1 MHRFWEKIIEPIFR
15 KYNVQSIIEIGA
27 ASGAHTIKILKYC
40 CERNAK
46 LFVIDPF
53 PQFDTALFQSVYGN
67 RLQIWKQISL
77 LALPQINHYDAVLID
92 GDHNWYTVYHELKI
106 IENKAK
112 QTGKFPIVFL
122 HDTEWPYGRRD
133 MYYFPNNIPVQ
144 YRKPYSAKGII
155 VGQSQLADQGGTN
168 QGLNNAIYEGGEKNG
183 VLTAIE
189 DFLRE
194 TNFPL
199 CFYQAK
205 TNNGLGIIIPN
216 NQEDDGTI
224 SQIITS
230 SGL

>member
-1 MHRFWEKIIEPIFR
+1 MHRFWEKIIQPIFKKR
-15 KYNVQSIIEIGA
+15 NVQSIVEIGA
-27 ASGAHTIKILKYC
+27 ASGAHTVKILKCC

-53 PQFDTALFQSVYGN
+53 PQFDTASFQSIYGN
-67 RLQIWKQISL
+67 RLQIWRQISL
-77 LALPQINHYDAVLID
+77 CALPQIKHYDAVLID

-133 MYYFPNNIPVQ
+133 MYYLPDTIPAH
-144 YRKPYSAKGII
+144 YRKPYSTKGIKA
-155 VGQSQLADQGGTN
+155 GQSQLADQGGTN
-168 QGLNNAIYEGGEKNG
+168 QGLNNATYEGGEKNG

-194 TNFPL
+194 TYFPIR
-199 CFYQAK
+199 FYRVK
-205 TNNGLGIIIPN
+205 TNNGLGILIPN
-216 NQEDDGTI
+216 NQEDDLTI
-224 SQIITS
+224 RQIIAF